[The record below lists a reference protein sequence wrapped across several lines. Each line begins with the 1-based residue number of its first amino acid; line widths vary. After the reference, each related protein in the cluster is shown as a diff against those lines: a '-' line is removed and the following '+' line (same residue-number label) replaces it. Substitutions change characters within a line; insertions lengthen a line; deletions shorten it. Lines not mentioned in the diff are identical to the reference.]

1 MRLAKLLAVQWGRNG
16 EGGTEDPYLMGEYA
30 AAYTRGFQFQG
41 KNSSKYLTAIL
52 TLKHYVA
59 NSVDNTRINRTSHT
73 DGQIYTK
80 GTTISRHTMDVTISN
95 AQLQGAN
102 IWQCFRSK
110 CSLQVRWQ
118 STWQHFGQP
127 RVQGRAA

>member
-1 MRLAKLLAVQWGRNG
+1 MQWGRNG

-41 KNSSKYLTAIL
+41 KNNSKYLTAIL

-73 DGQIYTK
+73 DGQTYTK
-80 GTTISRHTMDVTISN
+80 GDIINRHTMDVNISN
-95 AQLQGAN
+95 AQLQGEHN
-102 IWQCFRSK
+102 LFIRIWVQMSTNCK
-110 CSLQVRWQ
+110 CIDRV
-118 STWQHFGQP
+118 FGSVP
-127 RVQGRAA
+127 GSRTRGGTGDDVQL